1 MNKIK
6 ICVDRFCKK
15 EGRSELIKEFERVLD
30 VKVGQETRDGKFS
43 LKLSDCIGSCR
54 EAHDISINGNLHLDV
69 EVEDIQRLID
79 SYK

>member
-15 EGRSELIKEFERVLD
+15 EGLSELLQEFERVLE
-30 VKVGQETRDGKFS
+30 VKVGQITQDGKFS
-43 LKLSDCIGSCR
+43 LELSDCIGSCR

-69 EVEDIQRLID
+69 EVEDIQGLID